1 MPTTTEHLVLSRPG
15 TGDVDGLHV
24 ICADPRVWTHFPS
37 LRHTD
42 TAQTSAMVEQFMATW
57 DQHGLGPWV
66 ARLPGDPAVIGH
78 GGCSVKA
85 GAFWNLGY
93 RLSPEVQ
100 GRGLASEL
108 SLAAMR
114 QAKQLRP
121 ELPVVAY
128 LLEHNAASARVA
140 QKVGLTL
147 VHRGPDAGNPDTNA
161 IRLVYADRPLTPE
174 ELAAT
179 LA

>member
-1 MPTTTEHLVLSRPG
+1 MPKTTEHLVLSRPE

-66 ARLPGDPAVIGH
+66 ARLPGDPTAVGH
-78 GGCSVKA
+78 GGCSVKG

-93 RLSPEVQ
+93 RLSPDVQ

-140 QKVGLTL
+140 QKMGLTL
-147 VHRGPDAGNPDTNA
+147 VHRGPDAGNPDPKA
-161 IRLVYADRPLTPE
+161 IRLVYADRPLTSDE
-174 ELAAT
+174 LLAAQQ
-179 LA
+179 